1 MSVIAAHTELWPDEV
16 IQLLDDHH
24 LVVVSDRAAT
34 GERFGD
40 MLIRR
45 MIQMSETQVVVLDG
59 EAVTD
64 VPSFCR
70 LVELQTLTRPQRKQM
85 PQTRNFWRDVQSVI
99 NVLRQSGGEDG
110 AGGGSTKHR
119 YFIWHKADALLKRDP
134 ALFSHLVNAL
144 FGVAAEQ
151 ELIAPDSLV
160 IQRVVFIGGE
170 PLAKYAEDPESQFNR
185 WLDEEGSP
193 LWEVASMLER
203 PPVVTYLLEG
213 AATATAKS
221 SAPSTTTSARSGR

>member
-1 MSVIAAHTELWPDEV
+1 MSVITTSSTELWPGEV

-24 LVVVSDRAAT
+24 LVVVTDRAAT

-40 MLIRR
+40 MLIKR
-45 MIQMSETQVVVLDG
+45 MMQMADTQVVVLDG

-70 LVELQTLTRPQRKQM
+70 LVELQTLTRSERKEL
-85 PQTRNFWRDVQSVI
+85 PQTKNFWRDVQSVI
-99 NVLRQSGGEDG
+99 NVLRRTGP
-110 AGGGSTKHR
+110 TIKRR
-119 YFIWHKADALLKRDP
+119 YFVWHKADALLKRDP

-144 FGVAAEQ
+144 LGVAAEQ
-151 ELIAPDSLV
+151 EHIVLDSLT

-170 PLAKYAEDPESQFNR
+170 ALATYAEDSDGQFHR

-193 LWEVASMLER
+193 LWEVASVLER
-203 PPVVTYLLEG
+203 PPVLTYRLE
-213 AATATAKS
+213 
-221 SAPSTTTSARSGR
+221 APAH

>member
-1 MSVIAAHTELWPDEV
+1 MSIAAAHTELWPDEV

-24 LVVVSDRAAT
+24 LVVVSDRPAT
-34 GERFGD
+34 GERFGE

-45 MIQMSETQVVVLDG
+45 MNQMSETQVVVLDG

-85 PQTRNFWRDVQSVI
+85 PQTRNFWRDAHSVI
-99 NVLRQSGGEDG
+99 NVLRQTGSAEGR
-110 AGGGSTKHR
+110 GGSTKHR

-134 ALFSHLVNAL
+134 ALFGHLVNAL

-203 PPVVTYLLEG
+203 PPVVTYRLETGG
-213 AATATAKS
+213 AATT
-221 SAPSTTTSARSGR
+221 RGRPR